1 MKKKFQSIIISIALV
16 FDRLSKAWDNL
27 IKKLIINKDETK
39 L

>member
-1 MKKKFQSIIISIALV
+1 MKKKFQSIIISITLV
-16 FDRLSKAWDNL
+16 FDRWSKSWDNL